1 MPNFTYSRNFPDGNL
16 TPASQRSTLTTN
28 TNSVDSILDVDLI
41 GFNDND
47 GGFHQKS
54 TYVVQLSDPGS
65 AAGQIV
71 EYSKSSGGS
80 SELFI
85 QRDNVATAIQL
96 TKGTVNIT
104 GDATT
109 PPAKGHSFLP
119 GGLIIQWGSV
129 TAQVAGQAFTFDVNF
144 TSIFAITMAIQAIGA
159 QSCAFSS
166 VGTGGAIAY
175 SQSGPQTINYIAIG
189 T

>member
-16 TPASQRSTLTTN
+16 TPAAQRSTLTTN
-28 TNSVDSILDVDLI
+28 TNSVDSIVNVDLV
-41 GFNDND
+41 GFNDNN

-54 TYVVQLSDPGS
+54 TYVVQASDPGS
-65 AAGQIV
+65 ASGQVV
-71 EYSKSSGGS
+71 EYSKTSGGS

-104 GDATT
+104 GNTT
-109 PPAKGHSFLP
+109 PSAKGHSFLP

-129 TAQVAGQAFTFDVNF
+129 TATTGGTAFTYDVAF
-144 TSIFAITMAIQAIGA
+144 TSIFSITNSIAAAGA
-159 QSCAFSS
+159 QSSAI
-166 VGTGGAIAY
+166 GTVTTTGAIAY
-175 SQSGPQTINYIAIG
+175 SQSGSQTINYIAIG